1 MELEHA
7 TNPKNYVVPNN
18 VDFATDVKTDRLSIL
33 WKVTL
38 VVSAVIAVFSI
49 GLLTVSGTNLIS
61 LFVAPIIA
69 IAGSLITQYMLK
81 RGKFDMA
88 AWSYTTGLILALS
101 LVLANGGVTTW
112 QVIPYSFVVVVF
124 IVGLLLHPANTFLVG
139 TVASVITI
147 GIPFLKTGGFDVIS
161 VHQLF
166 ACFLMFLTAAFA
178 SQVTG
183 ELYAVTEWALMNYQR
198 ERRVN
203 SDLFESRNLLHRSL
217 KRSEALS
224 DKLKDINDELEIA
237 HATAEAAKNFRGQF
251 LANMS
256 HELRTP
262 LNAIIGF
269 SETMLK
275 FPMMYDDTPLPQ
287 PYNKD
292 MSQIYSSG
300 RQLLDLINDI
310 LDLARVDAG
319 KLEIYMEK
327 VDLKKPIDDVLAMA
341 GGLVSQKPI
350 KLQTDLPDPLPLA
363 WADETR
369 VRQVLVNLYSNACKF
384 TEEGTIK
391 LSVRSTDDGI
401 LFSLKDTGT
410 GIAPDELG
418 TIFEEFQQATHK
430 GRNPRAGSGL
440 GLAISRQLLTLMD
453 GRIWAES
460 TPGKGSVF
468 YFLLQPYKS
477 DVETVETSK
486 IETPVEQKPVE
497 QKPADQEADKT
508 TAQPTS

>member
-1 MELEHA
+1 MELEHP

-18 VDFATDVKTDRLSIL
+18 IDFATDVKTDRLAIL
-33 WKVTL
+33 WKVTFFTS
-38 VVSAVIAVFSI
+38 VTIALLTM
-49 GLLTVSGTNLIS
+49 GLLSFSGTNILVWV
-61 LFVAPIIA
+61 VAPVIA
-69 IAGSLITQYMLK
+69 AVGSLLTRNMLKMNKFEFAAWAYTISLIT
-81 RGKFDMA
+81 
-88 AWSYTTGLILALS
+88 ALS
-101 LVLANGGVTTW
+101 CILMNNDETTW
-112 QVIPYSFVVVVF
+112 QIMPYCFVVVIF
-124 IVGLLLHPANTFLVG
+124 IVGLLLHPTNTFF
-139 TVASVITI
+139 VATATSTITI
-147 GIPFLKTGGFDVIS
+147 AVPVLTTGSFDIIGA
-161 VHQLF
+161 HQLF
-166 ACFLMFLTAAFA
+166 ACVLMFITAGLA

-237 HATAEAAKNFRGQF
+237 HSTAEAAKNFRGQF

-292 MSQIYSSG
+292 MGQIYSSG

-350 KLQTDLPDPLPLA
+350 KLQTDLPDELPFA

-384 TEEGTIK
+384 TEDGTIK
-391 LSVRSTDDGI
+391 LSVRSTDEGV

-410 GIAPDELG
+410 GIPEDELG

-430 GRNPRAGSGL
+430 GRNPRSGSGL
-440 GLAISRQLLTLMD
+440 GLAISRQLLTLMN
-453 GRIWAES
+453 GKIWAES
-460 TPGKGSVF
+460 TVGKGSTF
-468 YFLLQPYKS
+468 YFLLQPYHKD
-477 DVETVETSK
+477 DVDTVETD
-486 IETPVEQKPVE
+486 VV
-497 QKPADQEADKT
+497 DKT
-508 TAQPTS
+508 APKPTAESA